1 MNCISDTIIW
11 HWQEEKENKKVAE
24 AECGRAWAHRVRWT
38 FDCAHAFAT
47 AIVGTANY
55 LQLTT
60 HLLFDID
67 SDIEILWLH
76 CRSIR
81 FGCSVPR
88 RSPFTEMIYKLR
100 LVSLLDEICSCP
112 QRNQRLNGFK
122 NIMHIL
128 TLQREDQVVSPS
140 TATTFCKMLHFHF
153 DFFTGENERIIVQQ
167 FRISKASQA
176 ARQAGIHP
184 ATVSCKTKLLWTSTH
199 FDFDIVSILRGLFV
213 FETVSGLIKPP
224 HKTLYA

>member
-11 HWQEEKENKKVAE
+11 HWQEVKEEWQKLSAGERERSSTVDIRL
-24 AECGRAWAHRVRWT
+24 RARFCDGNCWHSQLP
-38 FDCAHAFAT
+38 AT
-47 AIVGTANY
+47 HQH
-55 LQLTT
+55 LQ
-60 HLLFDID
+60 FDID

-112 QRNQRLNGFK
+112 QRNQRLNGFR

-140 TATTFCKMLHFHF
+140 TATTFCKMLHFLF

-167 FRISKASQA
+167 FRI
-176 ARQAGIHP
+176 
-184 ATVSCKTKLLWTSTH
+184 
-199 FDFDIVSILRGLFV
+199 
-213 FETVSGLIKPP
+213 
-224 HKTLYA
+224 

>member
-11 HWQEEKENKKVAE
+11 HWQEVKQ
-24 AECGRAWAHRVRWT
+24 CGRSWVRASVSARVRWT

-81 FGCSVPR
+81 FGCSVPH

-140 TATTFCKMLHFHF
+140 TATTFCKMLHFLF

-176 ARQAGIHP
+176 ARQAGRQAFIQPRSRAKRNYCEHRLILILISW
-184 ATVSCKTKLLWTSTH
+184 AFCGDYLFLKLYQ
-199 FDFDIVSILRGLFV
+199 D
-213 FETVSGLIKPP
+213 
-224 HKTLYA
+224 